1 MVGQSVIR
9 VAAEKPYFSK
19 ALRVRP
25 GRKLPTD
32 LPAYSE
38 PGRLRAKLTA
48 SRGGTCDGCDGGYRW
63 AQRRA
68 PNRYPADRSRPNM
81 EQ

>member
-32 LPAYSE
+32 LPAYSD

-48 SRGGTCDGCDGGYRW
+48 SRGGTCDGARW
-63 AQRRA
+63 RVSVDTAAGSGQVSSGSFEA
-68 PNRYPADRSRPNM
+68 
-81 EQ
+81 